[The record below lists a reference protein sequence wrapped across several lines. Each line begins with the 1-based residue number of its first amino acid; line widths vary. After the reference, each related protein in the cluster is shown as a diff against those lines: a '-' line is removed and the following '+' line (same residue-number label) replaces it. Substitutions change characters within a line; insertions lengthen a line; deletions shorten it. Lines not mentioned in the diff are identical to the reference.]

1 MLDELVTV
9 LNYMKNTD
17 IIAACE
23 EKKNWIKL
31 TEMTEVNHN
40 AISCRMV
47 INIILTVDAS
57 NSASIFLYKDK
68 FRIIRYIGIDLVNN
82 TCKNFRNVSIRNGIE
97 SEEEFF
103 QESTVADLNELE
115 YDEYQVIQEIVSIM
129 DKKIWSVIL

>member
-9 LNYMKNTD
+9 LNYIKNTD
-17 IIAACE
+17 IIPAY
-23 EKKNWIKL
+23 EKNINWIKL

-40 AISCRMV
+40 AIGYGII
-47 INIILTVDAS
+47 INIILTTDSS

-68 FRIIRYIGIDLVNN
+68 FRIVRYIGIDLVNN